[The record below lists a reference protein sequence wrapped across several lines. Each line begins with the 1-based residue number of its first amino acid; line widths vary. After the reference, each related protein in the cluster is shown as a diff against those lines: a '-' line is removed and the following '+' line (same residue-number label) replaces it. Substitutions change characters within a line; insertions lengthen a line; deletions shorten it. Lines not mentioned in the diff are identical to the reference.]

1 LSHATAVGYSG
12 ARTDRPT
19 PGHQTADG
27 TGSDAGRLLREQG
40 RGTRGEGRGKSG
52 RWLDVWGWRKR
63 L

>member
-27 TGSDAGRLLREQG
+27 TGSDAGRLLWGQG
-40 RGTRGEGRGKSG
+40 RGIR
-52 RWLDVWGWRKR
+52 D
-63 L
+63 